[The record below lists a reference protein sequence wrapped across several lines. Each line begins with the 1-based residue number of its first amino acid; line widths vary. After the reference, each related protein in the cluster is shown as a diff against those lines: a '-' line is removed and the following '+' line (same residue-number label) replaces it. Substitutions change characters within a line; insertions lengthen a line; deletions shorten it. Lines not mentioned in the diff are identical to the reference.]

1 MSICC
6 EVLRSSLLCL
16 LSTWGAMCRPW
27 ILFCRSPA
35 LTLAFLTIDSSLLY
49 ESQNLATVCTDRAI
63 LAVYRRGTRGEETD
77 FRTEDLGLTG
87 KDAPGTNRRT
97 GRSRKDTAYRE
108 KWTHMKRVSFPFT
121 SSGETEARRRYHAHN
136 DMKPKFHTP
145 Y

>member
-1 MSICC
+1 
-6 EVLRSSLLCL
+6 
-16 LSTWGAMCRPW
+16 MCRPW

-87 KDAPGTNRRT
+87 KDAPG
-97 GRSRKDTAYRE
+97 RKE
-108 KWTHMKRVSFPFT
+108 SPFP
-121 SSGETEARRRYHAHN
+121 SPLVARP
-136 DMKPKFHTP
+136 KPEGDIMPTMI
-145 Y
+145 